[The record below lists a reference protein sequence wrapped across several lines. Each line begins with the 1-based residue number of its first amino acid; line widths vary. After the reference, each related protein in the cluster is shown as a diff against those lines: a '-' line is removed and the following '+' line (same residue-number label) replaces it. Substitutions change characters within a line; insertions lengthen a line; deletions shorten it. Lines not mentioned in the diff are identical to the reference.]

1 MLKIISTI
9 GFLVTLVLFLNS
21 DITVEILF
29 VINIFFII
37 IFFYKPIS
45 TTRSFQKNN
54 TEISGDKLTKND
66 LQELFINQLEDIIII
81 LNKFNIITYSNK
93 AAVENFGS
101 NIEGKHIGSEIR
113 IPELLDAIDNN
124 KIDKEL
130 KKIDIEL
137 KIPVFKF
144 YKISIV
150 SIKSDHTLVIIRDFT
165 EMRKSQNMRSDFIA
179 NASHEL
185 RTPLVS
191 LKGFLETITDS
202 AKDDPKSQKKFLEIM
217 KSEANKMEVLI
228 EDLMLLSRI
237 ELQEHIRLKDKVD
250 IKEVI
255 ENVILLN
262 SKKISEK
269 KLNVNLNIKEKE
281 RFVIG
286 DKEKLSAVFLN
297 LLDNAIKYSGNSK
310 SVKIESFENT
320 SGLKNYTSISVIDE
334 GFGIAPEDIHRITER
349 FFRTEN
355 AKKLKIEGTGLG
367 LAITKHIINQHRGE
381 LKITSKFG
389 KGSEFIVSLPKH
401 YFI

>member
-9 GFLVTLVLFLNS
+9 GFLVTLLLFLNS

-54 TEISGDKLTKND
+54 TEISGDRLTKND

-144 YKISIV
+144 YKISIA

-320 SGLKNYTSISVIDE
+320 TGLKNYTSISVIDE

-401 YFI
+401 

>member
-144 YKISIV
+144 YKISIA

-320 SGLKNYTSISVIDE
+320 SGLKNYTSISVVDE

-401 YFI
+401 

>member
-9 GFLVTLVLFLNS
+9 GFSVTLVLFLNS

-37 IFFYKPIS
+37 IFFYNPVSALKS
-45 TTRSFQKNN
+45 AQRVSSEVAETKF
-54 TEISGDKLTKND
+54 GKND
-66 LQELFINQLEDIIII
+66 LQELFINQIEDIIII
-81 LNKFNIITYSNK
+81 LNKFNIITYINK
-93 AAVENFGS
+93 AGIENFGT
-101 NIEGKHIGSEIR
+101 NLEGNHIGGEIR
-113 IPELLDAIDNN
+113 IPDLLDAIDQN
-124 KIDKEL
+124 KIDKKI

-137 KIPVFKF
+137 SIPVFKF
-144 YKISIV
+144 YKISIS
-150 SIKSDHTLVIIRDFT
+150 SIKSDHTLIIIRDFT

-310 SVKIESFENT
+310 SVKIESSENI

-401 YFI
+401 

>member
-21 DITVEILF
+21 SITTEILF
-29 VINIFFII
+29 IINIFFII
-37 IFFYKPIS
+37 IFLYKPIS
-45 TTRSFQKNN
+45 TTKSFQKID
-54 TEISGDKLTKND
+54 TKISGQKLTKND

-101 NIEGKHIGSEIR
+101 NLEGKHIGSEIR
-113 IPELLDAIDNN
+113 IPELLDAIDQN
-124 KIDKEL
+124 KIDKEI

-144 YKISIV
+144 YKISVV
-150 SIKSDHTLVIIRDFT
+150 SIKSEHTLIIIRDFT

-179 NASHEL
+179 NVSHEL

-217 KSEANKMEVLI
+217 KSEADKMEVLI
-228 EDLMLLSRI
+228 KDLMSLSRI

-262 SKKISEK
+262 SKKIHEK
-269 KLNVNLNIKEKE
+269 KLNVSLNINEKEK
-281 RFVIG
+281 FVIG
-286 DKEKLSAVFLN
+286 DKEKLSAVFIN
-297 LLDNAIKYSGNSK
+297 LLDNAIKYSSNSK
-310 SVKIESFENT
+310 SIKIKSSENK

-349 FFRTEN
+349 FFRADN
-355 AKKLKIEGTGLG
+355 IKKLKIEGTGLG
-367 LAITKHIINQHRGE
+367 LAITKHILNQHKGE
-381 LKITSKFG
+381 LKIISKEG
-389 KGSEFIVSLPKH
+389 KGSEFIVLLPL
-401 YFI
+401 IS

>member
-9 GFLVTLVLFLNS
+9 GFLVASVLFLNS
-21 DITVEILF
+21 NITLEILF
-29 VINIFFII
+29 IINIFFII
-37 IFFYKPIS
+37 IFFYKPTSIPRTS
-45 TTRSFQKNN
+45 QKNN
-54 TEISGDKLTKND
+54 FEVSGEKLTKND

-101 NIEGKHIGSEIR
+101 NLEGKHIGSEIR
-113 IPELLDAIDNN
+113 IPELLDAIDQN
-124 KIDKEL
+124 KIDREL

-150 SIKSDHTLVIIRDFT
+150 SIKSEHTLIIIRDFT

-217 KSEANKMEVLI
+217 KSEADKMEVLI
-228 EDLMLLSRI
+228 KDLMSLSRI
-237 ELQEHIRLKDKVD
+237 ELQEHIRLKDKID
-250 IKEVI
+250 IREVI

-262 SKKISEK
+262 SKKINEK
-269 KLNVNLNIKEKE
+269 KLNVSLNINEKEK
-281 RFVIG
+281 FVIG

-297 LLDNAIKYSGNSK
+297 LLDNAIKYSSNSK
-310 SVKIESFENT
+310 SIKIKSSENK

-349 FFRTEN
+349 FFRADN
-355 AKKLKIEGTGLG
+355 IKKLKIEGTGLG
-367 LAITKHIINQHRGE
+367 LAITKHILNQHKGE
-381 LKITSKFG
+381 LKIISKEG
-389 KGSEFIVSLPKH
+389 KGSEFIVLLPL
-401 YFI
+401 IS

>member
-21 DITVEILF
+21 NITVEILF

-37 IFFYKPIS
+37 IFFYNPVSALKS
-45 TTRSFQKNN
+45 AQRVSSDLAETKF
-54 TEISGDKLTKND
+54 GKND
-66 LQELFINQLEDIIII
+66 LQELFINQIEDIIII
-81 LNKFNIITYSNK
+81 LNKFNIITYINK
-93 AAVENFGS
+93 AGIENFGT
-101 NIEGKHIGSEIR
+101 NLEGNHIGGEIR
-113 IPELLDAIDNN
+113 IPDLLDAIDQN
-124 KIDKEL
+124 KIDKKI

-137 KIPVFKF
+137 TIPVFKF
-144 YKISIV
+144 YKISIS
-150 SIKSDHTLVIIRDFT
+150 SIKSDHTLIIIRDFT

-255 ENVILLN
+255 ENIILLN

-310 SVKIESFENT
+310 SVKIESSENI

-381 LKITSKFG
+381 LKIRSKFG

-401 YFI
+401 

>member
-29 VINIFFII
+29 IINIFFVI
-37 IFFYKPIS
+37 IFFYNPIS

-144 YKISIV
+144 YKISIA

-310 SVKIESFENT
+310 SVKIESSENT

-367 LAITKHIINQHRGE
+367 LAITKHIINQHRGD
-381 LKITSKFG
+381 LRITSKFG

-401 YFI
+401 

>member
-37 IFFYKPIS
+37 IFFYNPVSALKSAQRVSSEAPE
-45 TTRSFQKNN
+45 TKF
-54 TEISGDKLTKND
+54 GKND
-66 LQELFINQLEDIIII
+66 LQELFINQIEDIIII
-81 LNKFNIITYSNK
+81 LNKFNIITYINK
-93 AAVENFGS
+93 AGIENFGT
-101 NIEGKHIGSEIR
+101 NLEGNHIGGEIR
-113 IPELLDAIDNN
+113 IPDLLDAIDQN
-124 KIDKEL
+124 KIDKKI

-137 KIPVFKF
+137 TIPVFKF
-144 YKISIV
+144 YKISIS
-150 SIKSDHTLVIIRDFT
+150 SIKSDHTLIIIRDFT

-255 ENVILLN
+255 ENIILLN

-310 SVKIESFENT
+310 SVKIESSENI

-401 YFI
+401 

>member
-21 DITVEILF
+21 DISVEILF
-29 VINIFFII
+29 VINIFFVI

-144 YKISIV
+144 YKISIA

-269 KLNVNLNIKEKE
+269 KINVNLNIKEKE

-310 SVKIESFENT
+310 SVKIESSENT

-367 LAITKHIINQHRGE
+367 LAITKHIINQHRGD

-401 YFI
+401 

>member
-21 DITVEILF
+21 DISVEILF

-113 IPELLDAIDNN
+113 IPELLDAIDDN

-144 YKISIV
+144 YKISIA
-150 SIKSDHTLVIIRDFT
+150 SIKSDHTLIIIRDFT

-310 SVKIESFENT
+310 SVKIESSENT

-401 YFI
+401 

>member
-37 IFFYKPIS
+37 IFFYNPVSALKSAQRIS
-45 TTRSFQKNN
+45 SEVAETKF
-54 TEISGDKLTKND
+54 GKND
-66 LQELFINQLEDIIII
+66 LQELFINQIEDIIII
-81 LNKFNIITYSNK
+81 LNKFNIITYINK
-93 AAVENFGS
+93 AGIENFGT
-101 NIEGKHIGSEIR
+101 NLEGNHIGGEIR
-113 IPELLDAIDNN
+113 IPDLLDAIDQN
-124 KIDKEL
+124 KIDKKI

-137 KIPVFKF
+137 TIPVFKF
-144 YKISIV
+144 YKISIS
-150 SIKSDHTLVIIRDFT
+150 SIKSDHTLIIIRDFT

-255 ENVILLN
+255 ENIILLN
-262 SKKISEK
+262 SKKINEK
-269 KLNVNLNIKEKE
+269 KLNVNLNIKEGE

-310 SVKIESFENT
+310 SIKIESAKNT
-320 SGLKNYTSISVIDE
+320 SGLKNYSSISVIDE
-334 GFGIAPEDIHRITER
+334 GFGIATEDIHRITER

-381 LKITSKFG
+381 LKITSKVG

-401 YFI
+401 

>member
-29 VINIFFII
+29 IINIFFVI

-144 YKISIV
+144 YKISIA

-310 SVKIESFENT
+310 SIKIGSAKNT
-320 SGLKNYTSISVIDE
+320 SGLKNYSSISVIDE
-334 GFGIAPEDIHRITER
+334 GFGIATEDIHRITER

-381 LKITSKFG
+381 LKITSKVG
-389 KGSEFIVSLPKH
+389 KGSEFIVSLPK
-401 YFI
+401 Y

>member
-9 GFLVTLVLFLNS
+9 GFLVTLALFINS
-21 DITVEILF
+21 NITVEILF

-54 TEISGDKLTKND
+54 TEISGDRLTKND

-144 YKISIV
+144 YKISIA

-255 ENVILLN
+255 ENIILLN

-310 SVKIESFENT
+310 SVKIESSENI

-401 YFI
+401 

>member
-37 IFFYKPIS
+37 IFFYNPVSALKS
-45 TTRSFQKNN
+45 AQRVSSEAAETKF
-54 TEISGDKLTKND
+54 GKND
-66 LQELFINQLEDIIII
+66 LQELFINQIEDIIII
-81 LNKFNIITYSNK
+81 LNKFNIITYINK
-93 AAVENFGS
+93 AGIENFGT
-101 NIEGKHIGSEIR
+101 NLEGNHIGGEIR
-113 IPELLDAIDNN
+113 IPDLLDAIDQN
-124 KIDKEL
+124 KIDKKI

-137 KIPVFKF
+137 TIPVFKF
-144 YKISIV
+144 YKISIS
-150 SIKSDHTLVIIRDFT
+150 SIKSDHTLIIIRDFT

-255 ENVILLN
+255 ENIILLN

-297 LLDNAIKYSGNSK
+297 LLDNAIKYSGYSK
-310 SVKIESFENT
+310 SVKIESSENT

-349 FFRTEN
+349 FFRNEN

-367 LAITKHIINQHRGE
+367 LAITKHIINQHRGD

-401 YFI
+401 

>member
-9 GFLVTLVLFLNS
+9 GFLVTSVLFLNS
-21 DITVEILF
+21 NITLEILF
-29 VINIFFII
+29 IINIFFII
-37 IFFYKPIS
+37 IFFYKPTSIPRTS
-45 TTRSFQKNN
+45 QKNN
-54 TEISGDKLTKND
+54 FEVSGEKLTKND

-101 NIEGKHIGSEIR
+101 NLEGKHIGSEIR
-113 IPELLDAIDNN
+113 IPELLDAIDQN
-124 KIDKEL
+124 KIDREL

-150 SIKSDHTLVIIRDFT
+150 SIKSEHTLIIIRDFT

-217 KSEANKMEVLI
+217 KSEADKMEVLI
-228 EDLMLLSRI
+228 KDLMSLSRI
-237 ELQEHIRLKDKVD
+237 ELQEHIRLKDKID
-250 IKEVI
+250 IREVI

-262 SKKISEK
+262 SKKINEK
-269 KLNVNLNIKEKE
+269 KLNVSLDINEKEK
-281 RFVIG
+281 FVIG

-310 SVKIESFENT
+310 SIKIKSSENK

-349 FFRTEN
+349 FFRADN
-355 AKKLKIEGTGLG
+355 IKKLKIEGTGLG
-367 LAITKHIINQHRGE
+367 LAITKHILNQHKGE
-381 LKITSKFG
+381 LKIISKEG
-389 KGSEFIVSLPKH
+389 KGSEFIVLLPL
-401 YFI
+401 IS

>member
-1 MLKIISTI
+1 MLKIISSI

-21 DITVEILF
+21 NITVEILF

-54 TEISGDKLTKND
+54 TQISDDKLTKND

-93 AAVENFGS
+93 AAVENFGL
-101 NIEGKHIGSEIR
+101 NLEGKHIGSEIR

-144 YKISIV
+144 YKISII
-150 SIKSDHTLVIIRDFT
+150 SIKSDHTLIVIRDFT

-217 KSEANKMEVLI
+217 KSEAKKMEVLI
-228 EDLMLLSRI
+228 EDLMSLSRI

-269 KLNVNLNIKEKE
+269 KLNVNLDINEKEK
-281 RFVIG
+281 FVIG

-310 SVKIESFENT
+310 SIKIRSSENK
-320 SGLKNYTSISVIDE
+320 SSLKNYTSISVIDE
-334 GFGIAPEDIHRITER
+334 GFGIAPEHIHRITER
-349 FFRTEN
+349 FFRADN
-355 AKKLKIEGTGLG
+355 IKKLKIEGTGLG
-367 LAITKHIINQHRGE
+367 LAITKHILNQHKGE
-381 LKITSKFG
+381 LKITSKEG
-389 KGSEFIVSLPKH
+389 KGSEFTVLLPL
-401 YFI
+401 IS

>member
-37 IFFYKPIS
+37 IFFYNPVSALKS
-45 TTRSFQKNN
+45 AQRVSSEAAETKF
-54 TEISGDKLTKND
+54 GKND
-66 LQELFINQLEDIIII
+66 LQELFINQIEDIIII
-81 LNKFNIITYSNK
+81 LNKFNIITYINK
-93 AAVENFGS
+93 AGIENFGT
-101 NIEGKHIGSEIR
+101 NLEGNHIGGEIR
-113 IPELLDAIDNN
+113 IPDLLDAIDQN
-124 KIDKEL
+124 KIDKKI

-137 KIPVFKF
+137 TIPVFKF
-144 YKISIV
+144 YKISIS
-150 SIKSDHTLVIIRDFT
+150 SIKSDHTLIIIRDFT

-255 ENVILLN
+255 ENIILLN

-310 SVKIESFENT
+310 SVKIESSENI

-367 LAITKHIINQHRGE
+367 LAITKHIINQHRGD

-401 YFI
+401 

>member
-37 IFFYKPIS
+37 IFFYNPVSALKS
-45 TTRSFQKNN
+45 AQRVSSEVAETKF
-54 TEISGDKLTKND
+54 GKND
-66 LQELFINQLEDIIII
+66 LQELFINQIEDIIII
-81 LNKFNIITYSNK
+81 LNRFNIITYINK
-93 AAVENFGS
+93 AGIENFGT
-101 NIEGKHIGSEIR
+101 NLEGNHIGGEIR
-113 IPELLDAIDNN
+113 IPDLLDAIDQN
-124 KIDKEL
+124 KIDKKI

-137 KIPVFKF
+137 TIPVFKF
-144 YKISIV
+144 YKISIS
-150 SIKSDHTLVIIRDFT
+150 SIKSDHTLIIIRDFT

-255 ENVILLN
+255 ENIILLN

-310 SVKIESFENT
+310 SVKIESSENI

-381 LKITSKFG
+381 LKIRSKFG

-401 YFI
+401 

>member
-9 GFLVTLVLFLNS
+9 GFLVTLALFLNS
-21 DITVEILF
+21 NITVEILF

-54 TEISGDKLTKND
+54 SEISDDKLTKND
-66 LQELFINQLEDIIII
+66 LQELFINQLEDTIII

-93 AAVENFGS
+93 AAVENFGL
-101 NIEGKHIGSEIR
+101 NLEGKHIGSEIR

-144 YKISIV
+144 YKISII
-150 SIKSDHTLVIIRDFT
+150 SIKSDYTLIVIRDFT

-217 KSEANKMEVLI
+217 KSEAKKMEILI
-228 EDLMLLSRI
+228 EDLMSLSRI

-269 KLNVNLNIKEKE
+269 KLNVNLDINEKEK
-281 RFVIG
+281 FVIG

-310 SVKIESFENT
+310 SIKIKSSENK
-320 SGLKNYTSISVIDE
+320 SSLKNYTSISIIDE

-349 FFRTEN
+349 FFRADN
-355 AKKLKIEGTGLG
+355 IKKLKIEGTGLG
-367 LAITKHIINQHRGE
+367 LAITKHILNQHKGE
-381 LKITSKFG
+381 LKITSKEG
-389 KGSEFIVSLPKH
+389 KGSEFTVLLPL
-401 YFI
+401 IS

>member
-21 DITVEILF
+21 DISVEILF

-113 IPELLDAIDNN
+113 IPELLDAIDDN

-144 YKISIV
+144 YKISIA

-310 SVKIESFENT
+310 SVKIESSENT

-389 KGSEFIVSLPKH
+389 KGSEFIVSLPK
-401 YFI
+401 Y

>member
-29 VINIFFII
+29 IINIFFVI
-37 IFFYKPIS
+37 IFFYKPTSIPRTS
-45 TTRSFQKNN
+45 QKNN
-54 TEISGDKLTKND
+54 FEVSGEKLTKND

-101 NIEGKHIGSEIR
+101 NLEGKHIGSEIR
-113 IPELLDAIDNN
+113 IPELLDAIDQN
-124 KIDKEL
+124 KIDREL

-150 SIKSDHTLVIIRDFT
+150 SIKSEHTLIIIRDFT

-217 KSEANKMEVLI
+217 KSEADKMEVLI
-228 EDLMLLSRI
+228 KDLMSLSRI
-237 ELQEHIRLKDKVD
+237 ELQEHIRLKDKID
-250 IKEVI
+250 IREVI

-262 SKKISEK
+262 SKKINEK
-269 KLNVNLNIKEKE
+269 KLNVSLNINEKEK
-281 RFVIG
+281 FVIG

-297 LLDNAIKYSGNSK
+297 LLDNAIKYSSNSK
-310 SVKIESFENT
+310 SIKIKSSENK

-349 FFRTEN
+349 FFRADN
-355 AKKLKIEGTGLG
+355 IKKLKIEGTGLG
-367 LAITKHIINQHRGE
+367 LAITKHILNQHKGE
-381 LKITSKFG
+381 LKIISKEG
-389 KGSEFIVSLPKH
+389 KGSEFIVLLPL
-401 YFI
+401 IS

>member
-37 IFFYKPIS
+37 IFFYNPVSALKSAQRIS
-45 TTRSFQKNN
+45 SEAAETKF
-54 TEISGDKLTKND
+54 GKND
-66 LQELFINQLEDIIII
+66 LQELFINQIEDIIII
-81 LNKFNIITYSNK
+81 LNKFNIITYINK
-93 AAVENFGS
+93 AGIENFGT
-101 NIEGKHIGSEIR
+101 NLEGNHIGGEIR
-113 IPELLDAIDNN
+113 IPDLLDAIDQN
-124 KIDKEL
+124 KIDKKI

-137 KIPVFKF
+137 TIPVFKF
-144 YKISIV
+144 YKISIS
-150 SIKSDHTLVIIRDFT
+150 SIKSDHTLIIIRDFT

-255 ENVILLN
+255 ENIILLN

-310 SVKIESFENT
+310 SVKIESSENI

-401 YFI
+401 

>member
-1 MLKIISTI
+1 MLKIISSI

-21 DITVEILF
+21 NITVEILF

-45 TTRSFQKNN
+45 ITRSFQKNN
-54 TEISGDKLTKND
+54 TEISDDKLTKND
-66 LQELFINQLEDIIII
+66 LQELFINQLEDTIII

-93 AAVENFGS
+93 AAVENFGL
-101 NIEGKHIGSEIR
+101 NLEGKHIGSEIR

-144 YKISIV
+144 YKISII
-150 SIKSDHTLVIIRDFT
+150 SIKSDHTLIVIRDFT

-185 RTPLVS
+185 KTPLVS
-191 LKGFLETITDS
+191 IKGFLETITDS
-202 AKDDPKSQKKFLEIM
+202 AKNDLKSQKKFLEIM
-217 KSEANKMEVLI
+217 KSEANKMEILI

-255 ENVILLN
+255 ENIILLN
-262 SKKISEK
+262 SKKINEK
-269 KLNVNLNIKEKE
+269 KLNVNLNIKEGE

-310 SVKIESFENT
+310 SIKIESAKNT
-320 SGLKNYTSISVIDE
+320 SGLKNYSSISVIDE
-334 GFGIAPEDIHRITER
+334 GFGIATEDIHRITER

-381 LKITSKFG
+381 LKITSKVG

-401 YFI
+401 

>member
-37 IFFYKPIS
+37 TFFYKPIS

-54 TEISGDKLTKND
+54 TEISGDRLTKND

-130 KKIDIEL
+130 KKIDVEL

-144 YKISIV
+144 YKISIA

-262 SKKISEK
+262 SKKISDK
-269 KLNVNLNIKEKE
+269 KLNINLNIKEKE

-297 LLDNAIKYSGNSK
+297 LLDNAIKYSNNSK
-310 SVKIESFENT
+310 SIKIKSSENK
-320 SGLKNYTSISVIDE
+320 SNLKNYTSISVIDE

-349 FFRTEN
+349 FFRADN
-355 AKKLKIEGTGLG
+355 IKKLKIEGTGLG
-367 LAITKHIINQHRGE
+367 LAITKHILNQHKGE
-381 LKITSKFG
+381 LKISSKEG
-389 KGSEFIVSLPKH
+389 NGSEFTVLLPLVS
-401 YFI
+401 

>member
-9 GFLVTLVLFLNS
+9 GFLVTLSLFLNS
-21 DITVEILF
+21 NITVEILF

-54 TEISGDKLTKND
+54 TEISDDKLTKND
-66 LQELFINQLEDIIII
+66 LQELFINQLEDTIII

-93 AAVENFGS
+93 AAVENFGL
-101 NIEGKHIGSEIR
+101 NLEGKHIGSEIR

-144 YKISIV
+144 YKISII
-150 SIKSDHTLVIIRDFT
+150 SIKSDHTLIVIRDFT

-185 RTPLVS
+185 KTPLVS
-191 LKGFLETITDS
+191 IKGFLETITDS
-202 AKDDPKSQKKFLEIM
+202 AKNDLKSQKKFLEIM
-217 KSEANKMEVLI
+217 KSEANKMEILI

-255 ENVILLN
+255 ENIILLN
-262 SKKISEK
+262 SKKINEK
-269 KLNVNLNIKEKE
+269 KLNVNLNIKEGE

-310 SVKIESFENT
+310 SIKIESAKNT
-320 SGLKNYTSISVIDE
+320 SGLKNYSLISVIDE
-334 GFGIAPEDIHRITER
+334 GFGIATEDIHRITER

-381 LKITSKFG
+381 LKITSKVG

-401 YFI
+401 

>member
-37 IFFYKPIS
+37 IFFYNPVSALKS
-45 TTRSFQKNN
+45 AQRVSSEAAETKF
-54 TEISGDKLTKND
+54 GKND
-66 LQELFINQLEDIIII
+66 LQELFINQIEDIIII
-81 LNKFNIITYSNK
+81 LNKFNIITYINK
-93 AAVENFGS
+93 AGIENFGT
-101 NIEGKHIGSEIR
+101 NLEGNHIGGEIR
-113 IPELLDAIDNN
+113 IPDLLDAIDQN
-124 KIDKEL
+124 KIDKKI

-137 KIPVFKF
+137 TIPVFKF
-144 YKISIV
+144 YKISIS
-150 SIKSDHTLVIIRDFT
+150 SIKSDHTLIIIRDFT

-255 ENVILLN
+255 ENIILLN

-310 SVKIESFENT
+310 SVKIESSENI

-401 YFI
+401 

>member
-9 GFLVTLVLFLNS
+9 GFLVTSVLFLNS
-21 DITVEILF
+21 NITLEILF
-29 VINIFFII
+29 IINIFFII
-37 IFFYKPIS
+37 IFFYKPSSIPRTS
-45 TTRSFQKNN
+45 QKNN
-54 TEISGDKLTKND
+54 FEVSGEKLTKND

-101 NIEGKHIGSEIR
+101 NLEGKHIGSEIR
-113 IPELLDAIDNN
+113 IPELLDAIDQN
-124 KIDKEL
+124 KIDREL

-150 SIKSDHTLVIIRDFT
+150 SIKSEHTLIIIRDFT

-217 KSEANKMEVLI
+217 KSEADKMEVLI
-228 EDLMLLSRI
+228 KDLMSLSRI
-237 ELQEHIRLKDKVD
+237 ELQEHIRLKDKID

-262 SKKISEK
+262 SKKINEK
-269 KLNVNLNIKEKE
+269 KLNVSLDINEKEK
-281 RFVIG
+281 FVIG

-310 SVKIESFENT
+310 YIKIKSSENE

-349 FFRTEN
+349 FFRADN
-355 AKKLKIEGTGLG
+355 IKKLKIEGTGLG
-367 LAITKHIINQHRGE
+367 LAITKHILNQHKGE
-381 LKITSKFG
+381 LKIISKEG
-389 KGSEFIVSLPKH
+389 KGSEFIVLLPL
-401 YFI
+401 IS

>member
-37 IFFYKPIS
+37 IFFYNPVSALKS
-45 TTRSFQKNN
+45 AQRVSSEVAETKF
-54 TEISGDKLTKND
+54 GKND
-66 LQELFINQLEDIIII
+66 LQELFINQIEDIIII
-81 LNKFNIITYSNK
+81 LNKFNIITYINK
-93 AAVENFGS
+93 AGIENFGT
-101 NIEGKHIGSEIR
+101 NLEGNHIGGEIR
-113 IPELLDAIDNN
+113 IPDLLDAIDQN
-124 KIDKEL
+124 KIDKKI

-137 KIPVFKF
+137 TIPVFKF
-144 YKISIV
+144 YKISIS
-150 SIKSDHTLVIIRDFT
+150 SIKSDHTLIIIRDFT

-255 ENVILLN
+255 ENIILLN

-310 SVKIESFENT
+310 SIKIGSAKNT
-320 SGLKNYTSISVIDE
+320 SGLKNYSSISVIDE
-334 GFGIAPEDIHRITER
+334 GFGIATEDIHRITER

-381 LKITSKFG
+381 LKITSKVG
-389 KGSEFIVSLPKH
+389 KGSEFIVSLPK
-401 YFI
+401 Y

>member
-21 DITVEILF
+21 NITVEILF

-37 IFFYKPIS
+37 IFFYNPVSALKS
-45 TTRSFQKNN
+45 AQRVSSDLAETKF
-54 TEISGDKLTKND
+54 GKND
-66 LQELFINQLEDIIII
+66 LQELFINQIEDIIII
-81 LNKFNIITYSNK
+81 LNKFNIITYINK
-93 AAVENFGS
+93 AGIENFGT
-101 NIEGKHIGSEIR
+101 NLEGNHIGGEIR
-113 IPELLDAIDNN
+113 IPDLLDAIDQN
-124 KIDKEL
+124 KIDKKI

-137 KIPVFKF
+137 TIPVFKF
-144 YKISIV
+144 YKISIS
-150 SIKSDHTLVIIRDFT
+150 SIKSDHTLIIIRDFT

-255 ENVILLN
+255 ENIILLN

-310 SVKIESFENT
+310 SVKIENSENI

-389 KGSEFIVSLPKH
+389 KGSEFIVSLPK
-401 YFI
+401 Y

>member
-144 YKISIV
+144 YKISIA

-320 SGLKNYTSISVIDE
+320 TGLKNYTSISVIDE

-355 AKKLKIEGTGLG
+355 AKRLKIEGTGLG

-401 YFI
+401 

>member
-54 TEISGDKLTKND
+54 TETSSDNLTKND

-130 KKIDIEL
+130 KKIDVEL

-144 YKISIV
+144 YKISIA

-262 SKKISEK
+262 SKKISDK
-269 KLNVNLNIKEKE
+269 KLNINLNIKEKE

-310 SVKIESFENT
+310 SIRIQSSENT
-320 SGLKNYTSISVIDE
+320 NGLKNYTSISVIDE

-401 YFI
+401 

>member
-37 IFFYKPIS
+37 IFFYNPVSALKS
-45 TTRSFQKNN
+45 AQRVSSEVAETKF
-54 TEISGDKLTKND
+54 GKND
-66 LQELFINQLEDIIII
+66 LQELFINQIEDIIII
-81 LNKFNIITYSNK
+81 LNKFNIITYINK
-93 AAVENFGS
+93 AGIENFGT
-101 NIEGKHIGSEIR
+101 NLEGNHIGGEIR
-113 IPELLDAIDNN
+113 IPDLLDAIDQN
-124 KIDKEL
+124 KIDKKI

-137 KIPVFKF
+137 TIPVFKF
-144 YKISIV
+144 YKISIS
-150 SIKSDHTLVIIRDFT
+150 SIKSDHTLIIIRDFT

-255 ENVILLN
+255 ENIILLN

-310 SVKIESFENT
+310 SVKIESSENI

-334 GFGIAPEDIHRITER
+334 GFGIAQEDIHRITER

-401 YFI
+401 